1 MERPFFHAFSSMGAG
16 FRALGASLRRM
27 EERRRT
33 RDKGRFHNSSD
44 ETYRGKAACAGR
56 RGPGWPFLGAEP
68 YTGAG
73 PLDSPEC

>member
-1 MERPFFHAFSSMGAG
+1 MERLFFRAFSSMGAG

-33 RDKGRFHNSSD
+33 RGS
-44 ETYRGKAACAGR
+44 
-56 RGPGWPFLGAEP
+56 GPGWPFLGAEP

>member
-1 MERPFFHAFSSMGAG
+1 MERPFFRAFSSMGAG

-44 ETYRGKAACAGR
+44 ETYRGKAAYAGQRPRLALSWR
-56 RGPGWPFLGAEP
+56 RAIHGRGA
-68 YTGAG
+68 A
-73 PLDSPEC
+73 